1 METPENVQ
9 FVQLCLIPR
18 VHFGVQFTSPMCPF
32 SWVQFHPLM
41 GQKMGQKWVR
51 KNKVLKKVQKIR
63 RFHQKSADFWSEWRD
78 LNPRPLG
85 PEPSALPTALHPDM
99 SASKSFPCPRDSVVY
114 YTEFFGRCQV
124 WKWVSHLNLNLPGN
138 RGTRKS
144 CPPALLFLSESP
156 VTLSFCLSGPGR

>member
-1 METPENVQ
+1 
-9 FVQLCLIPR
+9 
-18 VHFGVQFTSPMCPF
+18 
-32 SWVQFHPLM
+32 
-41 GQKMGQKWVR
+41 
-51 KNKVLKKVQKIR
+51 
-63 RFHQKSADFWSEWRD
+63 
-78 LNPRPLG
+78 
-85 PEPSALPTALHPDM
+85 M

-156 VTLSFCLSGPGR
+156 VTLSFCLSAPGR

>member
-9 FVQLCLIPR
+9 FVRLCLFPR

-32 SWVQFHPLM
+32 SWVQFNPLM

-51 KNKVLKKVQKIR
+51 KNEALKKVQKIR

-85 PEPSALPTALHPDM
+85 PELPFVTISSQNVSNICIFVLFCEPLCPIRLHL
-99 SASKSFPCPRDSVVY
+99 SIL
-114 YTEFFGRCQV
+114 
-124 WKWVSHLNLNLPGN
+124 KWVSSVRENGSSHRELCG
-138 RGTRKS
+138 K
-144 CPPALLFLSESP
+144 EKE
-156 VTLSFCLSGPGR
+156 

>member
-32 SWVQFHPLM
+32 SWVQFNPLM
-41 GQKMGQKWVR
+41 GQKMGQKWVS
-51 KNKVLKKVQKIR
+51 KNEVLKKVQKIR

-85 PEPSALPTALHPDM
+85 PEPSALPTALHPD
-99 SASKSFPCPRDSVVY
+99 AVLK
-114 YTEFFGRCQV
+114 
-124 WKWVSHLNLNLPGN
+124 
-138 RGTRKS
+138 GT
-144 CPPALLFLSESP
+144 A
-156 VTLSFCLSGPGR
+156 